1 LFAALCVFIGG
12 YLLATA
18 RTPRAAIPEQ
28 AKSQSAPAGLETR
41 MQNVMY
47 HFSDRIS
54 VHIESLS
61 GRLVPA
67 SGHSVAAFDDANSFV
82 LELAAAR
89 IDVPADSL
97 AGALNEHVF
106 ANSDAPLKSIHAQI
120 DGQFLK
126 ISGKLHSKGDLPFEA
141 KGQISLT
148 GEGQIRLHVEKV
160 KAAHIPATKLMDLL
174 GVKVADLIHTKSV
187 QGIRAEEDDLILD
200 PEKVFPPPQIRGKLS
215 AIRNAGQTIVL
226 EYGGGAT
233 KSGSR
238 EAGNFMS
245 YKGAGPLRFGK
256 LTMEPTD
263 LTLLDMNPA
272 DPFDFYLDH
281 YKDELVAGYSKT
293 TPTFGLRVYMKDFNK
308 LAPAAAHTGM

>member
-1 LFAALCVFIGG
+1 
-12 YLLATA
+12 
-18 RTPRAAIPEQ
+18 
-28 AKSQSAPAGLETR
+28 

-61 GRLVPA
+61 GKLVPA
-67 SGHSVAAFDDANSFV
+67 AGHSVPAFDDANSFV

-106 ANSDAPLKSIHAQI
+106 ANSDAALKSIHVQT

-141 KGQISLT
+141 KGKISLT
-148 GEGQIRLHVEKV
+148 DEGQIRLHVEKV
-160 KAAHIPATKLMDLL
+160 KAAHIPATKMLDLL
-174 GVKVADLIHTKSV
+174 GVKVADLIHAKTI
-187 QGIRAEEDDLILD
+187 QGIRADGDDLILD

-215 AIRNAGQTIVL
+215 AIRNEAQMIVL

-263 LTLLDMNPA
+263 LTLIDMNPA
-272 DPFDFYLDH
+272 DPFDFYLEH
-281 YKDELVAGYSKT
+281 YKEQLVAGYSKT
-293 TPTFGLRVYMKDFNK
+293 TPTFGLRVFMKDFNK
-308 LAPAAAHTGM
+308 LAPAAAHA

>member
-1 LFAALCVFIGG
+1 MLCAVIGACVF
-12 YLLATA
+12 AKM
-18 RTPRAAIPEQ
+18 RTPDVNASHQ
-28 AKSQSAPAGLETR
+28 AKAQNAPAALETR

-54 VHIESLS
+54 VHIISLS
-61 GRLVPA
+61 GKLVPA
-67 SGHSVAAFDDANSFV
+67 AGHSVPAFDDANSFV

-106 ANSDAPLKSIHAQI
+106 ASSDAALKSIRVQT

-141 KGQISLT
+141 KGQVSLT
-148 GEGQIRLHVEKV
+148 AEGEIRLHVEKV
-160 KAAHIPATKLMDLL
+160 KAAHIPATKMMDLL
-174 GVKVADLIHTKSV
+174 GVKVADLIHTKSL

-215 AIRNAGQTIVL
+215 AIRNEGQMIVL
-226 EYGGGAT
+226 EYGGGAA

-238 EAGNFMS
+238 ETGNFMS
-245 YKGAGPLRFGK
+245 YKGAGPLKFGK

-263 LTLLDMNPA
+263 LTLIDMNPA
-272 DPFDFYLDH
+272 DPFDFYLEH
-281 YKDELVAGYSKT
+281 YKEELAAGYSKT
-293 TPTFGLRVYMKDFNK
+293 TPTFGLRVFMRDFNK
-308 LAPAAAHTGM
+308 LAPAARGGI